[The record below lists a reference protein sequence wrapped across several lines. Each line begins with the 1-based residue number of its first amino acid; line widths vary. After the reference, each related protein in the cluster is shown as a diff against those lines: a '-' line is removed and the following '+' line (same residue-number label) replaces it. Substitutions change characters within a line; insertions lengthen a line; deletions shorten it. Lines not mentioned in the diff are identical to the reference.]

1 MNSSRKPHKKLGFI
15 SMPLIDLYVNKGEPG
30 KRISVFAIHS
40 THIIYIYMIFT
51 HKIWYDAEERA
62 SALGNIKLS

>member
-1 MNSSRKPHKKLGFI
+1 
-15 SMPLIDLYVNKGEPG
+15 MPLIDLYVNKGEPG